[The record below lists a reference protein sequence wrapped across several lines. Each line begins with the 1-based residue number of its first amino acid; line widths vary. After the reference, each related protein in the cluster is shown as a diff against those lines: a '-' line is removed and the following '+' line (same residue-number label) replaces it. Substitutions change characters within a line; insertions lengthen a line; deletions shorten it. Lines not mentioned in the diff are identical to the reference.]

1 MFCKYQSFSY
11 VHICSIHKGTVFL
24 FVGFKLAQEIRLCL
38 NSFDDHQASGYHV
51 AMLRE
56 DTLIGYTHTHTH
68 THRTHRCTQIGVL
81 PQVSYKKKEK
91 EESEREREENWR
103 GDSVLVRPCRI

>member
-68 THRTHRCTQIGVL
+68 RTH
-81 PQVSYKKKEK
+81 
-91 EESEREREENWR
+91 
-103 GDSVLVRPCRI
+103 

>member
-1 MFCKYQSFSY
+1 MFCKYQSL
-11 VHICSIHKGTVFL
+11 HICSIHKGTVFL

-56 DTLIGYTHTHTH
+56 DTLIGYTHTY
-68 THRTHRCTQIGVL
+68 RTHRCTQIGVS
-81 PQVSYKKKEK
+81 PQVPYKKKEK
-91 EESEREREENWR
+91 EESEREREE
-103 GDSVLVRPCRI
+103 S

>member
-56 DTLIGYTHTHTH
+56 DTLIGYTHTHTQNTQVH
-68 THRTHRCTQIGVL
+68 TNWCFTTGYPIKRKRKKRVREKGRRIG
-81 PQVSYKKKEK
+81 
-91 EESEREREENWR
+91 
-103 GDSVLVRPCRI
+103 GGFRPGQAL